1 MIAEDLNKISI
12 SYLDKLCNV
21 IGERP
26 VGNVGN
32 RLLRLHRTG
41 FQSL

>member
-1 MIAEDLNKISI
+1 MTENLNKISI
-12 SYLDKLCNV
+12 SYLDKLCNL

-26 VGNVGN
+26 VGSVGN